1 MAYECTHRWHAA
13 CKMIGML
20 YYAIIFFVVA
30 LVAAAL
36 GFWVVTGVAMTIAK
50 ILCLVFVVLAILSFF
65 RGRSPR
71 L

>member
-1 MAYECTHRWHAA
+1 
-13 CKMIGML
+13 ML
-20 YYAIIFFVVA
+20 YYAIIFFVIA

-36 GFWVVTGVAMTIAK
+36 GLWVVTGVALTIAK
-50 ILCLVFVVLAILSFF
+50 ILCLVFVVLAILSLF

>member
-1 MAYECTHRWHAA
+1 MRCAKSSA
-13 CKMIGML
+13 CS
-20 YYAIIFFVVA
+20 YYAIIFFVIA

-36 GFWVVTGVAMTIAK
+36 GLWVVTGVALTIAK
-50 ILCLVFVVLAILSFF
+50 ILCLVFVVLAILSLF

>member
-1 MAYECTHRWHAA
+1 MP
-13 CKMIGML
+13 ML

-50 ILCLVFVVLAILSFF
+50 ILCLVFVVLAVLSLF